1 MNNLTIA
8 LDAMG
13 GDKSPLVV
21 VEAAVLSAQSF
32 PFVNFVLVGQRPL
45 LESLL
50 SQLYTSMPRTPAAI
64 KDRIDIYH
72 ADDVISMYAT
82 PSIALRKRH
91 GTSMYVALKLL
102 QQNYVDACI
111 SRGNTGALMA
121 LSKHILKTLPFIERP
136 ALITPLPTQNQQPT
150 YLLDI
155 GANMACD
162 SDHLYQFGLMGSVYV
177 ETMHQIQLPKVALLN
192 IGTESNKGHD
202 YLHQAAQKMER
213 CSSIHFVGFVEGN
226 HLFKGDVQVIV
237 SDGFV
242 GNVALKAAEGMSHL
256 RIQQIHNASHSNK
269 FLKLMLKFL
278 NYDINYVTES
288 MNPER
293 FNGASFIG
301 LKKTVVKSH
310 GDAGVYAFKQAIEKT
325 IFEYQRNVSLVMK
338 QKIESTLEQMNHI

>member
-1 MNNLTIA
+1 MNSLTVA

-13 GDKSPLVV
+13 GDKSPFVV
-21 VEAAVLSAQSF
+21 VKSAVLSATKYPS
-32 PFVNFVLVGQRPL
+32 VTFVLVGQKHL
-45 LESLL
+45 LKSML
-50 SQLYTSMPRTPAAI
+50 SQVYASMPNLSSAI
-64 KDRIDIYH
+64 KERIDIFH

-82 PSIALRKRH
+82 PSMALRHRH
-91 GTSMYVALKLL
+91 GTSMYSALKLL

-111 SRGNTGALMA
+111 SCGNTGALMA
-121 LSKHILKTLPFIERP
+121 LSKHLLKTLPFIERP

-155 GANMACD
+155 GANMICD
-162 SDHLYQFGLMGSVYV
+162 SDHLYQFGLMGSIYV
-177 ETMHQIQLPKVALLN
+177 EAMHHIEVPKVAILN

-202 YLHQAAQKMER
+202 YLHQAARKLER
-213 CSSIHFVGFVEGN
+213 CSLIHFMGFVEGH
-226 HLFKGDVQVIV
+226 HLFQGEVQVIV
-237 SDGFV
+237 SDGFM
-242 GNVALKAAEGMSHL
+242 GNVALKAAEGMSNL
-256 RIQQIHNASHSNK
+256 RIQQIQETFLSNK
-269 FLKLMLKFL
+269 FLKLMLKCL

-310 GDAGVYAFKQAIEKT
+310 GHAGIFAFQQAIEKT

-338 QKIESTLEQMNHI
+338 QKIESTIEQMNHI